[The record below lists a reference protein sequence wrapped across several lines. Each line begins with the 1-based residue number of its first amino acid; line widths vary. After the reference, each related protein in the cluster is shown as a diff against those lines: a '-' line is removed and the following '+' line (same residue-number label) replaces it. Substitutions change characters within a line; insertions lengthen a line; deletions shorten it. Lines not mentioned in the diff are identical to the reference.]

1 MLFWFQSIDERVEK
15 QQQQQQKL
23 YAQQKLNNF
32 IVSYFFQKLV

>member
-15 QQQQQQKL
+15 QQQQQKL